1 MARWSCLLAYQKKQ
15 EQEEV
20 ITVLKAYVKPGLT
33 RVDLVPTES
42 VLCVC
47 KDAMYS
53 SDPGGPDGSCA
64 GAAWLENC
72 SQVGS

>member
-1 MARWSCLLAYQKKQ
+1 
-15 EQEEV
+15 
-20 ITVLKAYVKPGLT
+20 VLKAYVKPGLT